1 MANRLNLDEKFREI
15 LGNGNVYFN
24 PPESVK
30 MKYEAIRYVR
40 KTIENKFANNS
51 VYIQDDCYEVTAIYR
66 NPDSDL
72 PRKISRLPKC
82 SHDRQYVVD
91 NLIHDVFTIYN

>member
-1 MANRLNLDEKFREI
+1 MATRLNLDNKFREI

-30 MKYEAIRYVR
+30 MQYEAIRYSR
-40 KTIENKFANNS
+40 KTIENEFANNS
-51 VYIQDDCYEVTAIYR
+51 VYKQDDCYEVIAIYR

-72 PRKISRLPKC
+72 PREISRLPKC

>member
-1 MANRLNLDEKFREI
+1 MATRLNLDNKFREI
-15 LGNGNVYFN
+15 LGNGTVYFN

-30 MKYEAIRYVR
+30 MQYEAIRYNR

-51 VYIQDDCYEVTAIYR
+51 VYIQDDCYEVTAIYK

-72 PRKISRLPKC
+72 PKKISRLPKC
-82 SHDRQYVVD
+82 SHDRQYVAD

>member
-1 MANRLNLDEKFREI
+1 MANRLDLDKKFREI

-30 MKYEAIRYVR
+30 MRYDAIRYSL
-40 KTIENKFANNS
+40 KKMENKFANNS

-66 NPDSDL
+66 NPESDL

-82 SHDRQYVVD
+82 SHDRQYVAD